1 MLDSLKSHSYY
12 FAAILSSIL
21 LLFASLNVKCS
32 ESEIQSH
39 DGRVTRHFRLSI
51 QIVDC
56 WHHGLECVIRYTLHF
71 LHRVRGHQ
79 QQWCQ
84 HLSSSHNVCDG
95 KHHDNWI
102 HSSEDELRISQS
114 CHSFLASNSCFN
126 HSHQPNHHQPSRQ
139 QQLAFSFA
147 GHWRSSWWSEVT
159 NHEPPGG
166 GGLLC

>member
-1 MLDSLKSHSYY
+1 M
-12 FAAILSSIL
+12 
-21 LLFASLNVKCS
+21 LNVLKVKYNPTMD
-32 ESEIQSH
+32 EWQ
-39 DGRVTRHFRLSI
+39 DTFDYQFKLL
-51 QIVDC
+51 IVDIMA
-56 WHHGLECVIRYTLHF
+56 WNVLLDTLYTFYNPPRL
-71 LHRVRGHQ
+71 RGHQ

-114 CHSFLASNSCFN
+114 CHSFLASTSCFN
-126 HSHQPNHHQPSRQ
+126 HSHQPNHQPSRH

-147 GHWRSSWWSEVT
+147 GHWRWSWWSEVT
-159 NHEPPGG
+159 NHEPGG